1 MPYLEIDDLEG
12 FAKDLA
18 DIVRQAIA
26 AATAPLQRQLEQQQR
41 RIEQLEMKAID
52 DRAQLKALQQSDAA
66 TWRRPG
72 IKIKGNEKH
81 VQ

>member
-1 MPYLEIDDLEG
+1 MAFEEELGTALG
-12 FAKDLA
+12 
-18 DIVRQAIA
+18 IVLKELI
-26 AATAPLQRQLEQQQR
+26 APLQR
-41 RIEQLEMKAID
+41 RIEQLEGQTFDLQANVKAM
-52 DRAQLKALQQSDAA
+52 QQSDAA